1 MKWKVRLIKKENL
14 ENFLNNSSQ
23 EGWVVDNILDEG
35 IGFRVILSREDSN
48 VINEV
53 LDFEDESLNTF

>member
-1 MKWKVRLIKKENL
+1 MKWKVRLVKKENL
-14 ENFLNNSSQ
+14 ENFLNNASQ
-23 EGWVVDNILDEG
+23 EGWVVDKILDEG
-35 IGFRVILSREDSN
+35 AGFRVILSRKESN

>member
-1 MKWKVRLIKKENL
+1 MKWKLRLIKKENQ

-23 EGWVVDNILDEG
+23 EGCVVDNILDEG

>member
-1 MKWKVRLIKKENL
+1 MKWKVRVIKKENL

>member
-35 IGFRVILSREDSN
+35 IGFRVILSRENSN

>member
-1 MKWKVRLIKKENL
+1 MKWKVRVIRKGNL

-23 EGWVVDNILDEG
+23 DGWTIDKILTEGA
-35 IGFRVILSREDSN
+35 GFRVILKREDSN